1 MKKKNNIITY
11 YNLYPFP
18 LTVSSIEHIKDLQNK
33 YVFYNTTSDFLNYTN
48 SSDHFLTDPSISA
61 VTVLASE
68 KDTDYKTII
77 IVLDLDIV
85 KKDLGVLAHESVHYA
100 DAMFDTLGMNGE
112 GYDMG
117 DEHYAY
123 LVEWCFNRLFE
134 YVTRK

>member
-11 YNLYPFP
+11 YNIYPFP
-18 LTVSSIEHIKDLQNK
+18 LTVSSIDHIKDLQSK
-33 YVFYNTTSDFLNYTN
+33 YVFYKTTSDFLNYTN
-48 SSDHFLTDPSISA
+48 SSDHFITDPSISA

-68 KDTDYKTII
+68 KDTDYKTVIV
-77 IVLDLDIV
+77 VLDLDLA
-85 KKDLGVLAHESVHYA
+85 KKDLGILAHESVHYA
-100 DAMFDTLGMNGE
+100 DALFDTLGMNGE
-112 GYDMG
+112 GYDSG

>member
-11 YNLYPFP
+11 YNIYPFP
-18 LTVSSIEHIKDLQNK
+18 LTVASIDYIKDLQSK

-48 SSDHFLTDPSISA
+48 SSDHFITDPSISA

-112 GYDMG
+112 GYDNG

>member
-11 YNLYPFP
+11 YNIYPFP
-18 LTVSSIEHIKDLQNK
+18 LTVASIDHIKDLQSK

-61 VTVLASE
+61 VTALASE

-77 IVLDLDIV
+77 IVLDLDLA
-85 KKDLGVLAHESVHYA
+85 KKDLGILAHESVHYA

-112 GYDMG
+112 GYDRG

>member
-11 YNLYPFP
+11 YNLYPLP
-18 LTVSSIEHIKDLQNK
+18 LTVSSIEHIIDLQNK

-48 SSDHFLTDPSISA
+48 SSDHFLTDSSISA
-61 VTVLASE
+61 VTVLASV

-77 IVLDLDIV
+77 IVLDLDLA
-85 KKDLGVLAHESVHYA
+85 KKDLGILAHESVHYA

-112 GYDMG
+112 GYDNG

-123 LVEWCFNRLFE
+123 LVEWCFNRLFD

>member
-1 MKKKNNIITY
+1 MQ
-11 YNLYPFP
+11 
-18 LTVSSIEHIKDLQNK
+18 SK
-33 YVFYNTTSDFLNYTN
+33 YVFYKTTSDFLNYTN
-48 SSDHFLTDPSISA
+48 SSDYFLTDPSISA